1 MFTSQLGSLAN
12 KSEIEAINTIAS
24 YLRSLQDELEYRLS
38 VLDSSNISEIDATT
52 TTIKTDKGTLI
63 STINQAEESILG
75 LEQESTSID
84 RRVKKLE
91 DNSLHAA
98 QHAADGSDPITPASI
113 GAQNR
118 LDWVTEDGID
128 EMFSGTYSGTEDE
141 SIGR

>member
-52 TTIKTDKGTLI
+52 TMIKTEKGTLI
-63 STINQAEESILG
+63 STINQAEESISG
-75 LEQESTSID
+75 LERESTSID

-98 QHAADGSDPITPASI
+98 QHAVGGNDPITPASI
-113 GAQNR
+113 GAQNQ